1 MSASSAGSQDIT
13 ARLRKWT
20 HAIDAAPAS
29 DLMDEA
35 AREIEMLRMALA
47 RLADQDATFSVIGGN
62 MIVDVDAKLT
72 GAEREAIE
80 WSAAKSDAE
89 SHIAEAAAERGYIPE
104 SGGDPRQ
111 WAKNHAARSATLRAL
126 LARLV

>member
-80 WSAAKSDAE
+80 LAAGDYIYHQDPGGRAQ
-89 SHIAEAAAERGYIPE
+89 HIR
-104 SGGDPRQ
+104 
-111 WAKNHAARSATLRAL
+111 ATLIGL
-126 LARLV
+126 LERLK